1 MRFSKALIVLTAIAF
16 TACAAKPPP
25 PTVVGQT
32 APPAAENPNNQGPQL
47 SSEEIA
53 QQLLNA
59 VNQQRAKNGLR
70 PLELSPELAASAQEH
85 SAKMSSGTF
94 LNTRGTDEP
103 SVVTR
108 ISSHGVKTLK
118 LGENVGR
125 IKIRSDRV
133 ADDTVSL
140 WMGAAADR
148 QNILSPI
155 FTKTG
160 IGVARAAD
168 GDYYLTEDFAQ

>member
-1 MRFSKALIVLTAIAF
+1 MRFSRALIVLTAIAF
-16 TACAAKPPP
+16 TACAAKSPPP
-25 PTVVGQT
+25 AVVSQ
-32 APPAAENPNNQGPQL
+32 APAPAAENTNQGPQL
-47 SSEEIA
+47 STEEIA

-59 VNQQRAKNGLR
+59 VNQQRTKNGLK
-70 PLELSPELAASAQEH
+70 PLEMSSELAASAQEH

-94 LNTRGTDEP
+94 LNTRGGDEP
-103 SVVTR
+103 SVVAR

-125 IKIRSDRV
+125 LKIRSDRV

-160 IGVARAAD
+160 IGVSRAAD